1 MDITPPNCFGRHFW
15 PWMSWKLSNIPLQS
29 ADSPL
34 CNGILPRFQLIH
46 GQKWRPK
53 HFWGVLSIYIVWGFY
68 DASCW
73 CCLTPSIYRCFFNF
87 EIEKSQLW
95 RHARTNL
102 RSSTD
107 NHNLRFI
114 SGDISKGP
122 NLRFECKSH
131 TPRTGKY
138 WESGWVGGRVGCWK
152 DFSNIWLLLRLQ
164 TDQSVVWL
172 VEKKPI
178 SLILLSKR

>member
-1 MDITPPNCFGRHFW
+1 MT
-15 PWMSWKLSNIPLQS
+15 
-29 ADSPL
+29 SP
-34 CNGILPRFQLIH
+34 
-46 GQKWRPK
+46 RPS
-53 HFWGVLSIYIVWGFY
+53 LSIGI
-68 DASCW
+68 SI
-73 CCLTPSIYRCFFNF
+73 TPSIYRCFFNF

-138 WESGWVGGRVGCWK
+138 WESDNRKHHIEGEGLGLVTQ
-152 DFSNIWLLLRLQ
+152 NILSVSLNTPLTPHPNFRAVWTCYVAISHYPDTHTDTLIACELAIQLASWSDQNIARRRLMCVCV
-164 TDQSVVWL
+164 SVC
-172 VEKKPI
+172 
-178 SLILLSKR
+178 LSG